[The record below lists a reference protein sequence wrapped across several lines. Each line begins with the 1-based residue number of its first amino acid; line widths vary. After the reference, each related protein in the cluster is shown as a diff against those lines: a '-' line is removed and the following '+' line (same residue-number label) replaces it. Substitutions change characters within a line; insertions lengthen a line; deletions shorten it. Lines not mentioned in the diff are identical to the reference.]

1 MIFLGSWI
9 QSNHTQSLCHRLFHC
24 PAALHS
30 VQEGVITLLDSFAQ
44 ALKTSLPSVHHW
56 TQNKLGIQFD
66 CVLSQTVEKKKV
78 SSCTFMITSYT
89 SSAIS
94 GAFRFDSEFTWKYM
108 SFTLMK
114 QGSMIQQEPT
124 CHSCCWNTLDRIQN
138 EIWTQ
143 YSSKHCS
150 IIELQRRG
158 IESIRL
164 RERILGVFVEIG
176 HSDPGRKLHDT
187 KRKG

>member
-1 MIFLGSWI
+1 
-9 QSNHTQSLCHRLFHC
+9 
-24 PAALHS
+24 
-30 VQEGVITLLDSFAQ
+30 
-44 ALKTSLPSVHHW
+44 
-56 TQNKLGIQFD
+56 
-66 CVLSQTVEKKKV
+66 
-78 SSCTFMITSYT
+78 MITSYT